1 MKNEIIA
8 ANLTGFEILDSL
20 SFAAALVNSD
30 FEIIALNNHFSEIFQ
45 LRENSAAI
53 FDLLQIT
60 ENEIKIL
67 RSGQSISIVT
77 NSIEFEISPV
87 KNNFFIKQKN
97 YHGEF
102 LSKIQHLENSLS
114 LSKTFEAF
122 AGEILK
128 TGFDFAGLIS
138 DETEFEFQDRS
149 KFICRKDDFN
159 FEAGVKFFNLI
170 EDHFADDFE
179 NNSYLKITYQSGDF
193 ESELLNSFSSKEI
206 LIKKLSLSNKISGY
220 VICGKFE
227 NSVFK
232 FQSEV
237 FEKTLLMFEFT
248 AENILE
254 KKINSELA
262 GKLLQAQ
269 KLETVGKL
277 ASGMAHDFNNLLSSI
292 FGSLDLLKKKLSD
305 CNDVKYLLENIES
318 CSTRAA
324 DLSKGLLS
332 YGKPT
337 SKRKLPVRSF
347 DLLNEIVSVF
357 SQSIPE
363 NIKFNY
369 QIESELPQFL
379 GNSTEIYQVILN
391 LCINSK
397 EAIKDYGEIFLR
409 AESLEISKS
418 GKQNFPMLESGKYIK
433 ISVKDSGEGISKE
446 NLQNIFEPYFSTK
459 KKETGGGLG
468 LYMVYGI
475 IKAHNGFIDVKS
487 KPGEGTQFDVYLP
500 VYFENAGVQIP
511 ASEKI
516 IVLADDEIMLRDIL
530 AELLESSDYHVLCVQ
545 DGKEALQLLTEEI
558 KADLL
563 IIDMNMPVM
572 DGLTCVKKL
581 RESGGEI
588 PVVLSSGNDTENIKD
603 ELNILKISAVLT
615 KPYEF
620 DFLFEEI
627 KKII

>member
-433 ISVKDSGEGISKE
+433 ISV
-446 NLQNIFEPYFSTK
+446 
-459 KKETGGGLG
+459 
-468 LYMVYGI
+468 
-475 IKAHNGFIDVKS
+475 
-487 KPGEGTQFDVYLP
+487 
-500 VYFENAGVQIP
+500 
-511 ASEKI
+511 
-516 IVLADDEIMLRDIL
+516 
-530 AELLESSDYHVLCVQ
+530 
-545 DGKEALQLLTEEI
+545 
-558 KADLL
+558 
-563 IIDMNMPVM
+563 
-572 DGLTCVKKL
+572 
-581 RESGGEI
+581 
-588 PVVLSSGNDTENIKD
+588 
-603 ELNILKISAVLT
+603 
-615 KPYEF
+615 
-620 DFLFEEI
+620 
-627 KKII
+627 